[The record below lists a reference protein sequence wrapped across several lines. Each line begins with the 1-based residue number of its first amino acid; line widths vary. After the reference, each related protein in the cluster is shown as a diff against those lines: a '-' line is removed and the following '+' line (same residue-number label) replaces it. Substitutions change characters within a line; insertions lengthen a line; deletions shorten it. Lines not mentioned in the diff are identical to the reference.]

1 MTIGAPLRP
10 GDKIPFCYGMSRDGA
25 YWSFEDQA
33 GRPAALIFVAEG
45 PIAAASDLIAS
56 FAAKADAFDALGA
69 EVVVLASAH
78 APDAA
83 RADVPGGV
91 RLILCPDLPAPEHPC
106 VLVADRAL
114 RLAAG
119 ADGREPQAALA
130 EVLAALAALPREP
143 GAELGCPAPIL
154 VTPGVLDADA
164 CARLIAR
171 FEAGD
176 HQEGAMASVD
186 GGDGLVNR
194 IDAAKK
200 HRRDLVLEPEEP
212 LHAEVMSAIAGRV
225 IPEIAKAFQAEIAY
239 VDRILI
245 ARYDETGGYFKRHRD
260 NSSPHVAFR
269 EFALSLNLNT
279 GAYAGGGLLFPE
291 FNDHRHQP
299 PAGSACVFS
308 ASLLHE
314 ATPVTKG
321 SRYVL
326 LTFLHGE
333 RAEAKR
339 VAGLTA
345 AAANGGRVA

>member
-1 MTIGAPLRP
+1 MTTGAGLSP
-10 GDKIPFCYGMSRDGA
+10 GDKIPFCYGMTRDGG

-33 GRPAALIFVAEG
+33 GRPAALIFVGQG
-45 PIAAASDLIAS
+45 PIARANELIEAFATQAAA
-56 FAAKADAFDALGA
+56 FADLGA
-69 EVVVLASAH
+69 DIVVLASAM

-83 RADVPGGV
+83 VAAVPEGA
-91 RLILCPDLPAPEHPC
+91 RLILCPNLPAPEHPC
-106 VLVADRAL
+106 VLAADRAL

-119 ADGREPQAALA
+119 LDGRAPQTALA
-130 EVLAALAALPREP
+130 GVLAALAALPREP
-143 GAELGCPAPIL
+143 AAELGCPAPIL

-176 HQEGAMASVD
+176 HQPGAMASVD
-186 GGDGLVNR
+186 GGDALVNR

-200 HRRDLVLEPEEP
+200 HRRDLVIDPTEP
-212 LHAEVMSAIAGRV
+212 LHAEIMAAIEHRL

-245 ARYDETGGYFKRHRD
+245 ARYDDTGGYFKRHRD

-269 EFALSLNLNT
+269 EFAVSLNLNT
-279 GAYAGGGLLFPE
+279 GGYEGGGLLFPE
-291 FNDHRHQP
+291 YNDHRHQP

-333 RAEAKR
+333 KAEARR
-339 VAGLTA
+339 VAGLA
-345 AAANGGRVA
+345 AAA